1 MKYFVWFL
9 FLSSFS
15 ANADVGFSQGNQLT
29 AVLSQGE
36 IAVHCT
42 ADGIGGGART
52 ALYLCQEDLIL
63 TGEYD
68 YFVGPQGVA
77 ADEVTLTAQ
86 HEDGSQRTKTVAYDA
101 KEARSAKRFNL
112 WISTL
117 LQRPL
122 LDPGLNRVSYKMTLK
137 GKMTAQG
144 EFEVEVKNGGKKVCS
159 RRGTYWSNNSID
171 CNSSSHFCSQY
182 FRENNYC
189 L

>member
-1 MKYFVWFL
+1 MKFILGVL
-9 FLSSFS
+9 LLGALS

-29 AVLSQGE
+29 AILAQGE
-36 IAVHCT
+36 IAVHCSGDGT
-42 ADGIGGGART
+42 GIGARY
-52 ALYLCQEDLIL
+52 ARYLCQEDLL
-63 TGEYD
+63 MTGEYD
-68 YFVGPQGVA
+68 FFIGPQGVV

-86 HEDGSQRTKTVAYDA
+86 HEDGSRRTKTVAYESKA
-101 KEARSAKRFNL
+101 NRSAKRLNL

-122 LDPGLNRVSYKMTLK
+122 LNPGINRVSYKMTLA

-144 EFEVEVKNGGKKVCS
+144 EFDVEVKDGGKKVCS
-159 RRGTYWSNNSID
+159 RRGTYWSNSSLD
-171 CNSSSHFCSQY
+171 CTSGSSFCGQY